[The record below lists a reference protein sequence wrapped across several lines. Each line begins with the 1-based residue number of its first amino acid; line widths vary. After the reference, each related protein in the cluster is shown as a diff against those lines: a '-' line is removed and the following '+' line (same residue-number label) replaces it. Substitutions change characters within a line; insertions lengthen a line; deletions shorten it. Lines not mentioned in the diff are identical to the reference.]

1 MHTAV
6 VDSNGFPRWLSSK
19 ESACQRR
26 KCRRLGFDP
35 WVRTIPWRRKWQPT
49 PVFLPGESHGQKS
62 LPSYRGWCPRSLNS
76 RVNCTY
82 RVLYI
87 LQFQASTGGLGKYTP
102 WIRGDY
108 YASEKSEI
116 LGLDIVRL
124 WSWLFTTL
132 WGVLRKV
139 LPLPQL

>member
-1 MHTAV
+1 MATHSGILTW
-6 VDSNGFPRWLSSK
+6 R
-19 ESACQRR
+19 
-26 KCRRLGFDP
+26 
-35 WVRTIPWRRKWQPT
+35 IPWTEEPAQLQGLVPQISEFK
-49 PVFLPGESHGQKS
+49 GQ
-62 LPSYRGWCPRSLNS
+62 L
-76 RVNCTY
+76 TY

-124 WSWLFTTL
+124 
-132 WGVLRKV
+132 
-139 LPLPQL
+139 